1 MSEGGWDDG
10 NLYMHERGVFGVLA
24 FDSFKAVTFH
34 GWVADLDKSGKL
46 IVPVGLFRKW
56 VMVWHGIV
64 LVWVSNCTFARA
76 AHQDRQVGYV
86 HLIRKLSTTSPH
98 SLSALPFNRRP
109 SEKTKSAH
117 RLPNQAPR
125 KSHSHQ
131 TSHSSITV
139 HRPSIIPNQINLIAS
154 PTSNLHPIRPKGLEQ
169 PPHTLLQ
176 LLEALVTNAHI
187 VGAVIV
193 VLVIVVV

>member
-1 MSEGGWDDG
+1 
-10 NLYMHERGVFGVLA
+10 MHQRGVFGVLA
-24 FDSFKAVTFH
+24 FTSFKAVSFH

-46 IVPVGLFRKW
+46 IVPYWALQEMGHGMARYSSGLGFELY
-56 VMVWHGIV
+56 I
-64 LVWVSNCTFARA
+64 CARVA
-76 AHQDRQVGYV
+76 PSDRQVGYV
-86 HLIRKLSTTSPH
+86 HLIRKLSTTFTSLTLSSTFQSPPH
-98 SLSALPFNRRP
+98 LK
-109 SEKTKSAH
+109 KTKSAH

-139 HRPSIIPNQINLIAS
+139 QRPSIIPNQINLIAS

-176 LLEALVTNAHI
+176 LLDALVTNAHI
-187 VGAVIV
+187 VGAVII
-193 VLVIVVV
+193 LVIVVV

>member
-109 SEKTKSAH
+109 SEKPKAPTAFQTKHLENLTLTRPPTHQSQSID
-117 RLPNQAPR
+117 QA
-125 KSHSHQ
+125 
-131 TSHSSITV
+131 
-139 HRPSIIPNQINLIAS
+139 LS
-154 PTSNLHPIRPKGLEQ
+154 PTK
-169 PPHTLLQ
+169 
-176 LLEALVTNAHI
+176 
-187 VGAVIV
+187 
-193 VLVIVVV
+193 

>member
-76 AHQDRQVGYV
+76 APSGQAGR
-86 HLIRKLSTTSPH
+86 LRPPNRETSTTFTSLTLSSTFQSP
-98 SLSALPFNRRP
+98 
-109 SEKTKSAH
+109 
-117 RLPNQAPR
+117 
-125 KSHSHQ
+125 
-131 TSHSSITV
+131 
-139 HRPSIIPNQINLIAS
+139 
-154 PTSNLHPIRPKGLEQ
+154 PI
-169 PPHTLLQ
+169 
-176 LLEALVTNAHI
+176 
-187 VGAVIV
+187 
-193 VLVIVVV
+193 